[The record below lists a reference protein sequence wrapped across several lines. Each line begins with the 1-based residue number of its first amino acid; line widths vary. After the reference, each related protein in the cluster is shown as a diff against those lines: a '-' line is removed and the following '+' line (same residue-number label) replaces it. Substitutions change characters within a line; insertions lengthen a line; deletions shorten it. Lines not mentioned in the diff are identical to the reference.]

1 MFDRILGVFKLD
13 VPTFE
18 SIEHDQSATG
28 QALLVVVLAAIL
40 SGLGSGI
47 FSIFSDRSFVS
58 SFIGGIIGAL
68 IGWLAWSVVSWFVG
82 TNFFGGKATVDEM
95 LRVIGFS
102 TAPLMLGI
110 IPCIGQFV
118 GWIWSLV
125 AGFIAI
131 RQGLD
136 LDNTKAFLTA
146 LIGFV
151 VLIILNIIVFTFLGI
166 GGAIL
171 GGLFGR

>member
-1 MFDRILGVFKLD
+1 MLDRILGVFKLD
-13 VPTFE
+13 VGTFE

-28 QALLVVVLAAIL
+28 QALIVVILAAIL

-47 FSIFSDRSFVS
+47 FSIFGGTP
-58 SFIGGIIGAL
+58 FIRNFLGGIIGAL
-68 IGWLAWSVVSWFVG
+68 IGWLVWSVVSWFVG
-82 TNFFGGKATVDEM
+82 TRLFGGIATADEM
-95 LRVIGFS
+95 LRVIGFAN
-102 TAPLMLGI
+102 APLMLGI
-110 IPCIGQFV
+110 IPCIGQLI

-146 LIGFV
+146 LVGFV
-151 VLIILNIIVFTFLGI
+151 TLIVLNVIIWTVLGI
-166 GGAIL
+166 GGAML
-171 GGLFGR
+171 GGVTGQ